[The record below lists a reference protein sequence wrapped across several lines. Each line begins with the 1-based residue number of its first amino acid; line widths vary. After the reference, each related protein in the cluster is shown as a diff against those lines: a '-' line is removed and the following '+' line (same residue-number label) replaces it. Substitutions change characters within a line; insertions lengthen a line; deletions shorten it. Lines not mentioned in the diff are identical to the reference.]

1 MKLREWVRR
10 NWGWL
15 ILVGAVCWTLY
26 WILDSVPLPTAHAQ
40 KPAEQLTYGPVVY
53 FGDTHCM
60 TLPSPEHCQM
70 QLLRVWIEQHC
81 VAVMDSD
88 YKPSCNGRY
97 DIGCAHPEQTLKLR
111 CTPDKEQK

>member
-81 VAVMDSD
+81 VAVLPDPPPKSD
-88 YKPSCNGRY
+88 RIRDWP
-97 DIGCAHPEQTLKLR
+97 ALKLR